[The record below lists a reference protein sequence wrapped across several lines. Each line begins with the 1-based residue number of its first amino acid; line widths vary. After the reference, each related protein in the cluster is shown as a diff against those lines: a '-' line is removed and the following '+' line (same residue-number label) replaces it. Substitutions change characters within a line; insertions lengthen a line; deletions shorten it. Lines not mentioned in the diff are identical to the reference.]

1 MTMTIYDRITGPEM
15 IVGWESFAQQSKT
28 AAGIVDRISMESGI
42 SVSDILST
50 KRPRPIAHAR
60 QDAML
65 AIREELGWSL
75 PRIGRIFGRDHTTVK
90 HGIEA
95 AGERRKDQQ
104 TRSTPPNGAQGG
116 QAPQSTDTAS
126 QHTGQG
132 PTDLTQGD
140 QK

>member
-15 IVGWESFAQQSKT
+15 IVGWESFARQSKT

-50 KRPRPIAHAR
+50 KRARPIAHAR

-65 AIREELGWSL
+65 SIREELDWSL
-75 PRIGRIFGRDHTTVK
+75 PRIGRVFGRDHTTVK
-90 HGIEA
+90 HGIKA

-104 TRSTPPNGAQGG
+104 TRSTPPSGAQGG
-116 QAPQSTDTAS
+116 QAPQQTDTAS
-126 QHTGQG
+126 EGSGQG
-132 PTDLTQGD
+132 PTSLTYGSRT
-140 QK
+140 

>member
-1 MTMTIYDRITGPEM
+1 MKQTIYDRLTGPEM
-15 IVGWESFAQQSKT
+15 AVGWESFARQSKT

-42 SVSDILST
+42 SVSDILSA

-65 AIREELGWSL
+65 AIREELDWSL

-90 HGIEA
+90 HGIKA

-104 TRSTPPNGAQGG
+104 TRSTPPAAHREDKRRNQ
-116 QAPQSTDTAS
+116 TDIAS
-126 QHTGQG
+126 DGIGQG
-132 PTDLTQGD
+132 PTDLTQED
-140 QK
+140 QQ